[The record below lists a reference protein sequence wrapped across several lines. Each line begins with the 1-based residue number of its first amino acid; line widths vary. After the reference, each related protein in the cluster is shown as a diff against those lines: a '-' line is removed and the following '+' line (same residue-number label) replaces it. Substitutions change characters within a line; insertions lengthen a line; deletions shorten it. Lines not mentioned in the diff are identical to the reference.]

1 MRQIT
6 LPDFGGPD
14 VLRLEDGP
22 APQPGP
28 GEVLVRVAFAGL
40 NPLDFKLRDG
50 SSGRA
55 SALTLPAVLGREM
68 AGEVIGAGEGVDLE
82 ALDMPVGTRVFGVR
96 DLGDMR
102 GTYAEQVAIAATDL
116 APVPAGVAEEQLP
129 VFAGLALAGST
140 ALTALEDDAELSPG
154 MTLLVHG
161 GSGGV
166 GQMLIPLALRA
177 GASTVWATGRSANAQ
192 RLRDLGA
199 RPIAYDT
206 EDWEQA
212 IEEATDGRGVDRI
225 IDAHYFDTF
234 VPSLDHVAAGGRI
247 VALPSLADPTPARER
262 GIDARV
268 TRMAPSA
275 ERLAAL
281 ADAVADGTLDI
292 EVSTV
297 LSPAQIA
304 EGHRMLED
312 GHTRG
317 KIVLDLRKGA

>member
-6 LPDFGGPD
+6 LPAFGDPD
-14 VLRLEDGP
+14 VLRLEDAP
-22 APQPGP
+22 APQPAP

-40 NPLDFKLRDG
+40 NPLDYKLRDG

-55 SALTLPAVLGREM
+55 SALTLPTVLGREM
-68 AGEVIGAGEGVDLE
+68 VGEVISAGEDVDLE
-82 ALDMPVGTRVFGVR
+82 ALGMPVGTRVFGVR

-102 GTYAEQVAIAATDL
+102 GTYAEQVAIPVADL
-116 APVPAGVAEEQLP
+116 SPVPVGVPEAQLP

-140 ALTALEDDAELSPG
+140 ALTALEDDAELAPG

-166 GQMLIPLALRA
+166 GQMLLPLALRA
-177 GASTVWATGRSANAQ
+177 GATMVWATGRSANAQ

-199 RPIAYDT
+199 QPIAYDT

-212 IEEATDGRGVDRI
+212 IDTATEGRGVDRI

-234 VPSLDHVAAGGRI
+234 VPSLGHLAPGGRI
-247 VALPSLADPTPARER
+247 VALPSLADVAPARER

-268 TRMAPSA
+268 TKMAPSPQ
-275 ERLAAL
+275 RLAAL
-281 ADAVADGTLDI
+281 ADAVADGTLDV

-297 LSPAQIA
+297 LAPAQIA

-317 KIVLDLRKGA
+317 KIVLDLREAA

>member
-14 VLRLEDGP
+14 VLRLEDAP

-212 IEEATDGRGVDRI
+212 IDEATDGRGVDRI